1 MAESVSGVQVKRGE
15 VTLVANV
22 QGAGSIL
29 PVLHVLNV
37 MAETIEETIGFD
49 KVREN
54 RAELA
59 LAFDFLL
66 FDAGLPNLP
75 QKPLLA
81 SLLQASTS
89 SSVMPSALLSSLMSK
104 AAGSMP
110 DRHGATLGQALN
122 ALKNSDGVWRWQ
134 DVE

>member
-1 MAESVSGVQVKRGE
+1 
-15 VTLVANV
+15 V
-22 QGAGSIL
+22 QGAGSVL
-29 PVLHVLNV
+29 PVLHVLKV
-37 MAETIEETIGFD
+37 VAETIEETIGFD

-81 SLLQASTS
+81 SLVSASTS
-89 SSVMPSALLSSLMSK
+89 SSVMPSALLSSLISK
-104 AAGSMP
+104 AAGAMP
-110 DRHGATLGQALN
+110 DRHCTALGLAIN
-122 ALKNSDGVWRWQ
+122 VLKSSEGVWRWQ
-134 DVE
+134 DNE

>member
-1 MAESVSGVQVKRGE
+1 MQIKRNE
-15 VTLVANV
+15 VALVANV

-29 PVLHVLNV
+29 PALHVLNV

-66 FDAGLPNLP
+66 FDAGMPFLP
-75 QKPLLA
+75 
-81 SLLQASTS
+81 
-89 SSVMPSALLSSLMSK
+89 
-104 AAGSMP
+104 
-110 DRHGATLGQALN
+110 
-122 ALKNSDGVWRWQ
+122 
-134 DVE
+134 